1 MYREVTFQTKSM
13 DLVKI
18 ILLID
23 LSESFG
29 RNLIRGISRYSDIY
43 GPWSF
48 CKMPPFYRETYGI
61 EGILDFANEWGAHGI
76 IGQFHQSEEISKLID
91 SGLFILAVDFREQFN
106 QISNISGDYAKS
118 GELAAEYFLSKG
130 HKHFAFYGTH
140 DTVWSRE
147 REKGYRDYLKAHG
160 FDISTYAPNAV
171 RSHNFWYYTP
181 SPLQDWLL
189 SLPKPIAIFA
199 CDDNRAEHL
208 LESCKLA
215 ALNIPE
221 EVAILG
227 TDNDEIICQYA
238 NPPLSSIQQE
248 EENGG
253 YRAAALMA
261 RMIREKRIIK
271 EDIILKP
278 LRIITRRSTETLAIV
293 DPYVKKS
300 LLYIR
305 ENLDKPLHVSD
316 LVKIVP
322 LSRRGL
328 EKRFSKVMGRSMYK
342 EIQRLRMEKVISLL
356 LDTELSVYEISM
368 ICGFPDSKNL
378 SRQFSSLYKMTP
390 IQFRKRNQS

>member
-1 MYREVTFQTKSM
+1 M
-13 DLVKI
+13 DAIKI

-61 EGILDFANEWGAHGI
+61 DGILKFAKEWGAHGI

-91 SGLFILAVDFREQFN
+91 ADLFILAVDFREQFN
-106 QISNISGDYAKS
+106 QISNISGDYINS
-118 GELAAEYFLSKG
+118 GELAAEYFLLKG
-130 HKHFAFYGTH
+130 HKYFAFYGTH

-160 FDISTYAPNAV
+160 FDSSTYAPNAV

-189 SLPKPIAIFA
+189 SLPKPIAIFT
-199 CDDNRAEHL
+199 CDDNSAEHL

-215 ALNIPE
+215 SLHVPE

-227 TDNDEIICQYA
+227 TDNDEIICQYS

-253 YRAAALMA
+253 YRAAELMA

-278 LRIITRRSTETLAIV
+278 LRIITRRSTETLAIE
-293 DPYVKKS
+293 DHYVKKS
-300 LLYIR
+300 LIYIS
-305 ENLDKPLHVSD
+305 ENLDKPIHVSD

-328 EKRFSKVMGRSMYK
+328 EKRFSSVLGRSIHK
-342 EIQRLRMEKVISLL
+342 EIQRLRMEKVVALL
-356 LDTELSVYEISM
+356 LDTELTITEISV

-378 SRQFSSLYKMTP
+378 SRLFSSIYQLTP
-390 IQFRKRNQS
+390 VQFRKRHQS